1 MEIKKTWQRE
11 VAAVLFMALIYLGY
25 QEQTAELEILV
36 WPFTVFGMAAFGL
49 KQSSVQAYLGK

>member
-1 MEIKKTWQRE
+1 METKKTWQRE
-11 VAAVLFMALIYLGY
+11 VAAVLFIALIYLGY

-49 KQSSVQAYLGK
+49 KQPSVQTFLAK